1 MSESLDDIQ
10 MDGAN
15 LYREDVFSDRRV
27 GTIQRLTPVTANGD
41 DDPSRPVR
49 FLGQASLMTPGGS
62 LPISF
67 EIEAKTLEDAVGQ
80 FGARAGEAVQ
90 DTLNQLQ
97 EMRREAASGLVIP
110 GQGGP
115 GGGMGGGM
123 GGGFGGP
130 GGGIQLP

>member
-27 GTIQRLTPVTANGD
+27 GTIQRLTPVTVTGEH
-41 DDPSRPVR
+41 DPNRPVR

-67 EIEAKTLEDAVGQ
+67 EIEAETLEEAIAQ

-110 GQGGP
+110 GQGG
-115 GGGMGGGM
+115 GGMGGAP

>member
-41 DDPSRPVR
+41 EDPSRPVR

-67 EIEAKTLEDAVGQ
+67 EIEADSLEAAIDQ

-115 GGGMGGGM
+115 GGGMGGAP

>member
-67 EIEAKTLEDAVGQ
+67 EIEAETLEDAVGQ

>member
-1 MSESLDDIQ
+1 MSESFDDIQ

-67 EIEAKTLEDAVGQ
+67 EIEAETLEDAVGQ

-115 GGGMGGGM
+115 GGGMGGAP

>member
-67 EIEAKTLEDAVGQ
+67 EIEADSLEAAIDQ

-115 GGGMGGGM
+115 GGGMGGVP

>member
-1 MSESLDDIQ
+1 MSESFDDIQ

-67 EIEAKTLEDAVGQ
+67 EIEAETLEDAIGQ

-115 GGGMGGGM
+115 GGGMGGAP

>member
-67 EIEAKTLEDAVGQ
+67 EIEAETLEDAVGQ

-110 GQGGP
+110 GQGGA
-115 GGGMGGGM
+115 GGAMGGAP

>member
-27 GTIQRLTPVTANGD
+27 GTIQRLTPVTSTGE

-67 EIEAKTLEDAVGQ
+67 EIEAETLEDAVGQ

-110 GQGGP
+110 GQGGA
-115 GGGMGGGM
+115 GGAMGGAP

>member
-1 MSESLDDIQ
+1 MSESLEDIQ

-41 DDPSRPVR
+41 ADPSRPVR

-67 EIEAKTLEDAVGQ
+67 EIEAETLEDAVGQ

-115 GGGMGGGM
+115 GGGMGGAP

>member
-27 GTIQRLTPVTANGD
+27 GTIQRLTPVTSTGE

-67 EIEAKTLEDAVGQ
+67 EIEAETLEDAVGQ
-80 FGARAGEAVQ
+80 FGALAGKAVQ

-110 GQGGP
+110 GQGGA
-115 GGGMGGGM
+115 GGAMGGAP

>member
-67 EIEAKTLEDAVGQ
+67 EIEADSLEAAIDQ

-115 GGGMGGGM
+115 GGGMGGAP

-130 GGGIQLP
+130 GGRIQLP

>member
-41 DDPSRPVR
+41 EDPSRPVR

-67 EIEAKTLEDAVGQ
+67 EIEAETLEDAVAQ

-115 GGGMGGGM
+115 GGGMGGVP

>member
-27 GTIQRLTPVTANGD
+27 GTIQRLTPVTVTGEN
-41 DDPSRPVR
+41 DPNRPVR

-67 EIEAKTLEDAVGQ
+67 EIEAETLEEAIAQ

-110 GQGGP
+110 GQGG
-115 GGGMGGGM
+115 GGMGGAP

>member
-1 MSESLDDIQ
+1 MSESFDDIQ

-67 EIEAKTLEDAVGQ
+67 EIEAETLEDAVGQ
-80 FGARAGEAVQ
+80 FGARASDAVQ

-115 GGGMGGGM
+115 GGGMGGAP

>member
-41 DDPSRPVR
+41 EDPSRPVR

-62 LPISF
+62 LPISL
-67 EIEAKTLEDAVGQ
+67 EIEADSLEAAIDQ

-115 GGGMGGGM
+115 GGGMGGAP

>member
-27 GTIQRLTPVTANGD
+27 GTIQRLTPVTTTGE

-67 EIEAKTLEDAVGQ
+67 EIEAETLEDAVGQ

-110 GQGGP
+110 GQGGA
-115 GGGMGGGM
+115 GGAMGGAP

>member
-15 LYREDVFSDRRV
+15 LYREDVFSDRQV
-27 GTIQRLTPVTANGD
+27 GTIQRLTPVTATGE

-67 EIEAKTLEDAVGQ
+67 EIEAETLEDAIGQ
-80 FGARAGEAVQ
+80 FGTRAGEAVQ

-110 GQGGP
+110 GQGGA
-115 GGGMGGGM
+115 GGAMGGAP

>member
-1 MSESLDDIQ
+1 

-67 EIEAKTLEDAVGQ
+67 EIEADSLEAAIDQ

-115 GGGMGGGM
+115 GGGMGGAP

>member
-41 DDPSRPVR
+41 DDPGRPVR

-67 EIEAKTLEDAVGQ
+67 EIEAETLEDAVGQ

-115 GGGMGGGM
+115 GGGMGGG
-123 GGGFGGP
+123 FGGP

>member
-41 DDPSRPVR
+41 ADPSRPVR

-67 EIEAKTLEDAVGQ
+67 EIEAETLEDAVGQ

-115 GGGMGGGM
+115 GGGMGGAP

>member
-27 GTIQRLTPVTANGD
+27 GTIQRLTPVAANGD

-67 EIEAKTLEDAVGQ
+67 EIEAETLEDAVGQ

-115 GGGMGGGM
+115 GGGMGGG
-123 GGGFGGP
+123 FGGP

>member
-41 DDPSRPVR
+41 EDPSRPVR

-67 EIEAKTLEDAVGQ
+67 EIEAETLEDAVGQ

-115 GGGMGGGM
+115 GGGMGGAP

>member
-1 MSESLDDIQ
+1 

-67 EIEAKTLEDAVGQ
+67 EIEAETLEDAIGQ

-115 GGGMGGGM
+115 GGGMGGAP

>member
-41 DDPSRPVR
+41 ADPSRPVR

-67 EIEAKTLEDAVGQ
+67 EIEAETLEDAVGQ

>member
-67 EIEAKTLEDAVGQ
+67 EIEAETLEDAVGQ

-115 GGGMGGGM
+115 GGGMGGAP

>member
-15 LYREDVFSDRRV
+15 LYREEVFSDRRV
-27 GTIQRLTPVTANGD
+27 GTIQRLSPVTANGD
-41 DDPSRPVR
+41 ADPSRAVR
-49 FLGQASLMTPGGS
+49 YLGQASLMTPGGS

-67 EIEAKTLEDAVGQ
+67 EIEADSLTDAVAQ
-80 FGARAGEAVQ
+80 FGARASDAVQ
-90 DTLNQLQ
+90 DTLQQLQ

-115 GGGMGGGM
+115 GAGP
-123 GGGFGGP
+123 GGFGGP

>member
-67 EIEAKTLEDAVGQ
+67 EIEADSLEAAIDQ

-115 GGGMGGGM
+115 GGGMGGAP